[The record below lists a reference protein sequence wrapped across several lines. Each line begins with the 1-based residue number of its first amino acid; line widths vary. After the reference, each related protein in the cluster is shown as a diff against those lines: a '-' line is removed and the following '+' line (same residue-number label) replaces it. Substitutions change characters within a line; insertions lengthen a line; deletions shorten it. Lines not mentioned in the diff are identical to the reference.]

1 MYELDPNMDLSFL
14 VGLTLTQVG
23 VGEFQIQLHFHENV
37 TISIEE
43 SVECTMTT
51 SASRWGYDDHWTSS
65 PEGDDMKAVTSLLSL
80 LGKTTTAFR
89 RVGRSGLALSFEGG
103 PSLEIFGENSDY
115 ESFQI
120 NHPGGMIVV

>member
-1 MYELDPNMDLSFL
+1 MYELDRGIDLSFL

-23 VGEFQIQLHFHENV
+23 VGEFQIQLCFHENV

-43 SVECTMTT
+43 SVECTTAT
-51 SASRWGYDDHWTSS
+51 SVSRWGYNDRWTSS

-89 RVGRSGLALSFEGG
+89 RVGKSGLALSFEGNS
-103 PSLEIFGENSDY
+103 SLEVFGENTNY